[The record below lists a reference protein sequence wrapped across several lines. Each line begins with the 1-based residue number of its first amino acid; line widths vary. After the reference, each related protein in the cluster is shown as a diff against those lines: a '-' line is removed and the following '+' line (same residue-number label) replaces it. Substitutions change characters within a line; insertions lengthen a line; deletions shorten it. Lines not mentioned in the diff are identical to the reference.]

1 MEAIKGLLP
10 LTESGAK
17 MFTILELAM
26 VVIACSA
33 GWCLV
38 GWSIG
43 YKQGVKDGFNRGRA
57 AGMRAAT
64 DYVRSL

>member
-1 MEAIKGLLP
+1 
-10 LTESGAK
+10 
-17 MFTILELAM
+17 MFTTLELAAC
-26 VVIACSA
+26 VIIASI

>member
-1 MEAIKGLLP
+1 
-10 LTESGAK
+10 

-43 YKQGVKDGFNRGRA
+43 YKQGVKDGWQRGRA
-57 AGMRAAT
+57 AGLRWAT
-64 DYVRSL
+64 DRVRNS